1 MPLYKSN
8 LLLNLTVQA
17 ASSAESTQDFSEEVS
32 QEIYEVLEEHLQE
45 TADHYDISTEALT
58 TELVSV
64 TPHYTPLVTSQPKA
78 GKPYV
83 SLASLVPEDST
94 PSSAYIPLVR

>member
-8 LLLNLTVQA
+8 LLLNLSIQTT
-17 ASSAESTQDFSEEVS
+17 SSAESTQDFSEEVS

-64 TPHYTPLVTSQPKA
+64 TPEYTPLVTSSQNQED
-78 GKPYV
+78 YV
-83 SLASLVPEDST
+83 SLQSLNARSQSAE
-94 PSSAYIPLVR
+94 SSYTPLVR

>member
-8 LLLNLTVQA
+8 LLLNLSIQA
-17 ASSAESTQDFSEEVS
+17 TSPAESTQEFSEEVS

-64 TPHYTPLVTSQPKA
+64 TPEYTPLVSSSQEQEGYTSIR
-78 GKPYV
+78 
-83 SLASLVPEDST
+83 SLSAQSEST
-94 PSSAYIPLVR
+94 ESSYTPLVR